1 MSYDHIVVGAGTAG
15 AVVAARLTE
24 DPTVQVLLIEAGPD
38 YPAAELP
45 EDVRNALAVSIRD
58 HDWGF
63 TAEANAGRSMPYAR
77 GRVSGGCSAING
89 TIALRGTPSDFQDW
103 ADLGNP
109 DWGWENVLPF
119 FRKIEDDQD
128 FGDRSEVHGRGGP
141 VPIVRWT
148 DDQLIP
154 VATRFKS
161 AALGIGY
168 PWVEDHNDPWAS
180 GAGMIPMNRRGDMRI
195 SSAVAY
201 LEPAR
206 GRPNLTIMPST
217 VVDRVRFDGTRA
229 VGVDVIRDGVRESI
243 DGGSVVLSAGA
254 VGTPTILLRSGVGPA
269 ADLAKLGID
278 VVVDSP
284 GVGQNLIE
292 HSQSLVACIPREG
305 VVQREFPDVQFLI
318 DYTAPGSPHY
328 NDMQI
333 YCVHKL
339 GKERLP
345 KLEPPAG
352 IDLLFAAMCVINRPN
367 SRGSISLRSTDPEAA
382 PDIQLNLNTDRYDME
397 RLSDGV
403 RRCWQIVHSDAVRE
417 LWQDIAI
424 LDQRTVDDDALLAGY
439 IIENA
444 ATIWH
449 PVGSCRMGPG
459 HDEMA
464 VVDQHLRVKGVD
476 DLRIA
481 DASVFPQHVS
491 RNPMLTSFVVGERAA
506 GWIAT
511 GEQEV
516 AVAEA

>member
-1 MSYDHIVVGAGTAG
+1 MSYDHIVVGAGTSG

-24 DPTVQVLLIEAGPD
+24 DPDVKVLLIEAGPD
-38 YPAAELP
+38 YSAAELP

-63 TAEANAGRSMPYAR
+63 TAEANAGRTMPYAR

-89 TIALRGTPSDFQDW
+89 TIALRGMPSDYQDW

-109 DWGWENVLPF
+109 DWAWENVLPY

-128 FGDRSEVHGRGGP
+128 FGDRSETHGRGGP

-148 DDQLIP
+148 DDELIP
-154 VATRFKS
+154 LARQFKS
-161 AALGIGY
+161 ASVGLGY
-168 PWVEDHNDPWAS
+168 PWVEDHNDPWSS
-180 GAGMIPMNRRGDMRI
+180 GAGMIPMNRRGDTRI

-217 VVDRVRFDGTRA
+217 TVDRVRFDGTRA
-229 VGVDVIRDGVRESI
+229 VGVDVIRNGVKESI

-254 VGTPTILLRSGVGPA
+254 VGTPTVLLRSGVGPA
-269 ADLAKLGID
+269 GDLAKLGIE
-278 VVVDSP
+278 VVIDSP

-305 VVQREFPDVQFLI
+305 IVQRQFPDVQFLI

-345 KLEPPAG
+345 KLQPPAG

-367 SRGSISLRSTDPEAA
+367 SLGSITLRSTDPEAG
-382 PDIQLNLNTDRYDME
+382 PNIQLNLNTDRFDME

-403 RRCWQIVHSDAVRE
+403 RRCWEIVHSDAVRD

-424 LDQRTVDDDALLAGY
+424 LDQRTIDDDALLAEY

-449 PVGSCRMGPG
+449 PVGSARMGPAG
-459 HDEMA
+459 DPKA
-464 VVDQHLRVKGVD
+464 VVDQHLRVNGAD
-476 DLRIA
+476 GLRIA
-481 DASVFPQHVS
+481 DASVFPHHVS
-491 RNPMLTSFVVGERAA
+491 RNPMLTCFVVGERAA
-506 GWIAT
+506 GWIAA
-511 GEQEV
+511 GEQEA

>member
-1 MSYDHIVVGAGTAG
+1 MAYDHIVVGAGTSG
-15 AVVAARLTE
+15 AVIASRLTE

-63 TAEANAGRSMPYAR
+63 TAEANQGRTIAYAR

-89 TIALRGTPSDFQDW
+89 TIALRGIPSDFQDW
-103 ADLGNP
+103 ADRGNP
-109 DWGWENVLPF
+109 AWAWENVLPY

-141 VPIVRWT
+141 LPIVRWT
-148 DDQLIP
+148 DDELIP
-154 VATRFKS
+154 LAARFKS
-161 AALGIGY
+161 SALDLGY
-168 PWVEDHNDPWAS
+168 PWVEDHNDPWSS
-180 GAGMIPMNRRGDMRI
+180 GAGMIPMNRRGDMRV
-195 SSAVAY
+195 SSAVGY
-201 LEPAR
+201 LEAAR
-206 GRPNLTIMPST
+206 GRPNLTIMAST

-229 VGVDVIRDGVRESI
+229 VGVDVIRNGVREAI
-243 DGGSVVLSAGA
+243 EGGSVVVSAGA
-254 VGTPTILLRSGVGPA
+254 VNTPTILLRSGVGPA
-269 ADLAKLGID
+269 AELAKLGID

-292 HSQSLVACIPREG
+292 HSQSLVACIPRDG
-305 VVQREFPDVQFLI
+305 VVQHEFPDVQFLI

-345 KLEPPAG
+345 KLQPPAG

-367 SRGSISLRSTDPEAA
+367 SLGSISLRSTDPEAA
-382 PDIQLNLNTDRYDME
+382 PEIRLNLNTDRYDME
-397 RLSDGV
+397 RLSNGV
-403 RRCWQIVHSDAVRE
+403 RRCWEIVHSDAVRE

-424 LDQRTVDDDALLAGY
+424 LDQRTVDDDALLSEY

-449 PVGSCRMGPG
+449 PVGSCRMGPS
-459 HDEMA
+459 HDDMA
-464 VVDQHLRVKGVD
+464 VVDERLRVNGAD

-491 RNPMLTSFVVGERAA
+491 RNPMLTCFVIGERAA
-506 GWIAT
+506 EWIAT
-511 GEQEV
+511 GEQEA
-516 AVAEA
+516 AVAGA